1 MKNCIF
7 VNTKYFPL
15 YHSMNS
21 IRKVFACIIA
31 CLVLSFN
38 STLAQIPPSP
48 VKYLGVENGLSNNVV
63 NSLYLDHFGF
73 MWMGTY
79 DGLNRYDGYNFKVFR
94 NNWGVDNSLIN
105 NHITALNGDNLNR
118 IWVGTQKGISYYNY
132 ADTKLHKLFY
142 NDNGKQLAVSA
153 PVNAIAVSRQS
164 SVFIATDDGGIY
176 ELENNK
182 EIAEKIQF
190 KKNKNYTVKALC
202 IDDKDVLWL
211 FIKDFGLCKYDI
223 GHKEIKLVKQDIK
236 NVTSI
241 ISGINNQL
249 WIGTEQGLYLFG
261 KNNNSLTKPAQYPD
275 KDNIMSLMLDKQQ
288 KLWISTDGSGIVL
301 FDTRAGKINRLS
313 AGKDK
318 GLLSSNSVAQVYE
331 DKESRKWIATLRGGI
346 NIIDQQSTQ
355 FQSIRKDAL
364 KSNSLVNNFVLSF
377 SEDEFQNIW
386 IGTDGGGLSLWNR
399 KKNSFTNYVKTSNPG
414 ALKSNFITSI
424 LNDNENNTWVSSFSG
439 GIDRFDK
446 QSQKFIHYTCHNPVK
461 GVDEVNIWKL
471 YQDRNNNIWAGT
483 TRGGALYR
491 YNKLADKFELFDN
504 SLKDIHSIFQDA
516 EGNLWVGNYTDL
528 IKVDLLNKKH
538 EYIKIN
544 LAIRAINEDSKGQ
557 LWIGTE
563 GGGLIR
569 LNAKTKAI
577 KRYVQSDGL
586 PSNSVLNILI
596 DSKDNLW
603 CSTYN
608 GLSKFDIKEQKFKN
622 YYTSDGLQSNQFN
635 YNAALKL
642 KDGAFLFGG
651 INGFNLFYPD
661 SIKENNRVPKIV
673 LTDFRINNV
682 PLDEDSSYKNT
693 SIVNLKKIEIP
704 YNAAV
709 ISVDYAAIEFS
720 FQEQISYAYYLE
732 GWDRNWNYVNKLN
745 TAYYSRL
752 NEGEYK
758 LHIKSTDTEGAWS
771 NNEKIIII
779 KILPPW
785 YRTWWAYGIYLILFS
800 GVSYLFQTYR
810 NRQRNLKHEI
820 EITNLK
826 MEREKDLNEKK
837 LNFFTNIS
845 HELRTP
851 LTLIV
856 NPIKDI
862 LNNKESGQE
871 KNDLNVVYRNSRRLL
886 SLVDQLLLFRK
897 TESENDTL
905 NIVKINLFKF
915 AREIFLCFGY
925 LAKNNNIDYTFEC
938 DDEETVVYGDKD
950 KLEIVFFNLLSNA
963 LKFTPKGGFVK
974 FKIEHHPNG
983 IKIEVSDNGPGIPD
997 DIGEKLFDK
1006 FYKVMSKESL
1016 KMGFGIGLYLVKSF
1030 VELHKGKI
1038 YFHSKKGLGTSFFI
1052 EMPVGEPIDLYENN
1066 INENELTYV
1075 NELIAQEDSED
1086 EPSDKNNTGNL
1097 ELLISD
1103 LNSILVV
1110 DDNTEIIDYIRQIFQ
1125 DNFKIYQA
1133 TNGIDGLNSCREF
1146 LPDIVIS
1153 DVNMDGLNGIELC
1166 KAIKDDS
1173 ALNHIPVILLT
1184 ADPTAE
1190 VRLKGIEVGAYDF
1203 ISKPF
1208 DKDLFTAKINGI
1220 IKNRTNL
1227 QSYFY
1232 NEITLKSDTHKVSQE
1247 DKGFLLKC
1255 ISIIEDNLTEDGF
1268 NVKTLASDLGMSHSN
1283 LYKKIKTTSGQSVN
1297 GFVRFIRLRKAA
1309 ELLINTN
1316 LNINEAAFRVG
1327 INDIKYFREQFQK
1340 LFKLTPSE
1348 FVKKHRKTFHKYYN
1362 LNSVLK

>member
-1 MKNCIF
+1 M
-7 VNTKYFPL
+7 YA
-15 YHSMNS
+15 NS
-21 IRKVFACIIA
+21 KICSCFLVGLLLSINACFSQISS
-31 CLVLSFN
+31 LS
-38 STLAQIPPSP
+38 L
-48 VKYLGVENGLSNNVV
+48 KYLGVENGLSNNVV
-63 NSLYLDHFGF
+63 NSLYLDNFGF

-94 NNWGVDNSLIN
+94 NNWNVDNSLIN
-105 NHITALNGDNLNR
+105 NHITVLSGDKLNR
-118 IWVGTQKGISYYNY
+118 VWIGTQKGISYYSY
-132 ADTKLHKLFY
+132 ADAKFHKLLY
-142 NDNGKQLAVSA
+142 SEQGKNIPLTASI
-153 PVNAIAVSRQS
+153 NSIAVTSAS
-164 SVFIATDDGGIY
+164 TVFVATDEKGLF
-176 ELENNK
+176 ELK
-182 EIAEKIQF
+182 KGRAVAERILL
-190 KKNKNYTVKALC
+190 KKSKNYTIKALC
-202 IDDKDVLWL
+202 IAPSGTLWL
-211 FIKDFGLCKYDI
+211 FIKDFGLCKYDALK
-223 GHKEIKLVKQDIK
+223 GEFKLVKHELK
-236 NVTSI
+236 SVTSI
-241 ISGINNQL
+241 INGINNSL
-249 WIGTEQGLYLFG
+249 WIGTEQGLYQFNENTG
-261 KNNNSLTKPAQYPD
+261 MFSKPKEYPE
-275 KDNIMSLMLDKQQ
+275 KDNIMNLMLDKQQ
-288 KLWISTDGSGIVL
+288 KLWVSTDGGGIVV
-301 FDTRAGKINRLS
+301 FDTRFKKVNRLS
-313 AGKDK
+313 AGKEK
-318 GLLSSNSVAQVYE
+318 GMLSSNSVAQVYE
-331 DKESRKWIATLRGGI
+331 DKEFRKWIATLRGGI

-355 FQSIRKDAL
+355 FQTIKRDAMN
-364 KSNSLVNNFVLSF
+364 SNSLVNNFVLSF
-377 SEDEFQNIW
+377 SEDGNRNIW

-399 KKNSFTNYVKTSNPG
+399 TKNTFINYVKTSDPNS
-414 ALKSNFITSI
+414 LKSNFITSI
-424 LNDNENNTWVSSFSG
+424 LNDESNNLWVSSFNG

-446 QSQKFIHYTCHNPVK
+446 KTQKFIHYSCYNDVK
-461 GVDEVNIWKL
+461 GVFDVNIWKL
-471 YQDRNNNIWAGT
+471 YQDRAKNIWAGT
-483 TRGGALYR
+483 TKGGALYR
-491 YNKLADKFELFDN
+491 YNKLTDKFDLFDN
-504 SLKDIHSIFQDA
+504 KLTDIHSLFQDA
-516 EGNLWVGNYTDL
+516 EGNLWAGNYTEL
-528 IKVDLLNKKH
+528 IKVDLIKKNH

-544 LAIRAINEDSKGQ
+544 FAIRSINEDSKHQ
-557 LWIGTE
+557 LWVGTE
-563 GGGLIR
+563 GGGLIEF
-569 LNAKTKAI
+569 NPKTKKI
-577 KRYVQSDGL
+577 KRYLQSDGL
-586 PSNSVLNILI
+586 PSSSVLNILL

-608 GLSKFDIKEQKFKN
+608 GLSKFDVKAQKFKN

-651 INGFNLFYPD
+651 INGFNLFYPQ
-661 SIKENNRVPKIV
+661 SIKENKRIPKIV
-673 LTDFRINNV
+673 LTDFRINNIQ
-682 PLDEDSSYKNT
+682 LDEDSGYQNK

-704 YNAAV
+704 HNLAV
-709 ISVDYAAIEFS
+709 SVDYAAIEFS

-732 GWDRNWNYVNKLN
+732 GWDRNWNYVNKLT

-771 NNEKIIII
+771 NNEKVILI

-785 YRTWWAYGIYLILFS
+785 YRTWWAYGIYLVLFS
-800 GVSYLFQTYR
+800 ATYYMFQTYR
-810 NRQRNLKHEI
+810 NRQRNLKHEV

-862 LNNKESGQE
+862 LNHKEAGQE
-871 KNDLNVVYRNSRRLL
+871 KSDLNVVYRNSRRLL

-915 AREIFLCFGY
+915 ANEIFLCFGY

-938 DDEETVVYGDKD
+938 DNEEINIYGDRD

-974 FKIEHHPNG
+974 FKITTKVKEV
-983 IKIEVSDNGPGIPD
+983 KIEVSDNGPGIPEG
-997 DIGEKLFDK
+997 IGEKLFDK
-1006 FYKVMSKESL
+1006 FYKVMSQESL
-1016 KMGFGIGLYLVKSF
+1016 KMGFGIGLYLVKNF
-1030 VELHKGKI
+1030 VELHKGRI
-1038 YFHSKKGLGTSFFI
+1038 YFQSKKDIGTSFFI
-1052 EMPVGEPIDLYENN
+1052 EMPLGEPTGLQDIYST
-1066 INENELTYV
+1066 ENELTYV
-1075 NELIAQEDSED
+1075 NELIAQEEL
-1086 EPSDKNNTGNL
+1086 EEVQTEKNDVGNL

-1110 DDNTEIIDYIRQIFQ
+1110 DDNTEIVDYIRQIFQ
-1125 DNFKIYQA
+1125 DNFKIYKA
-1133 TNGIDGLNSCREF
+1133 SNGLEGLESCKEF
-1146 LPDIVIS
+1146 LPDVLIS
-1153 DVNMDGLNGIELC
+1153 DVNMDGMNGIELC
-1166 KAIKDDS
+1166 RAIKEDS
-1173 ALNHIPVILLT
+1173 ALSHIPVILLT
-1184 ADPTAE
+1184 ANPTAE
-1190 VRLKGIEVGAYDF
+1190 IRLKGIEVGAYDF

-1208 DKDLFTAKINGI
+1208 DKELFTAKINGV

-1255 ISIIEDNLTEDGF
+1255 ISIIENNLIEDNF
-1268 NVKTLASDLGMSHSN
+1268 SVKTLASDLGMSHSN
-1283 LYKKIKTTSGQSVN
+1283 LYKKIKATSGQSVN

-1348 FVKKHRKTFHKYYN
+1348 FIKKHRKTFHKYYN
-1362 LNSVLK
+1362 INSVI